1 MDVEQ
6 SWAVTASQRRIL
18 ADLIGGLSEE
28 ESHTPSLCAGWA
40 VRDVAAHVA
49 LAPRHPGVRGML
61 VEAVRARGNFHRLN
75 HDIAVRHAGDHPV
88 AEIAG
93 DLRAVAASRRL
104 PVVTSVDNILF
115 DTLVHVQDVAIPLG
129 RSVAMPLDAAAAGAT
144 RVWTMGWPWWA
155 RRTLRGFRLEATD
168 VAWSVGAG
176 RLVTGPIQALLLLLT
191 ARPAAL
197 PHLSG
202 DGVAA
207 LLTAVRN

>member
-6 SWAVTASQRRIL
+6 SWAVIASHRRIL
-18 ADLIGGLSEE
+18 ADLIEGLSEE

-40 VRDVAAHVA
+40 VRDVAAHVS
-49 LAPRHPGVRGML
+49 LTPGHPGVRGML

-75 HDIAVRHAGDHPV
+75 HDIAVRHARDRPV

-104 PVVTSVDNILF
+104 PVVTSVDNVLF

-155 RRTLRGFRLEATD
+155 RRKLRGFRLEATD

-191 ARPAAL
+191 ARPTAL

-207 LLTAVRN
+207 LTTAVRN

>member
-28 ESHTPSLCAGWA
+28 ESRQPSLCVGWRL
-40 VRDVAAHVA
+40 RDVAAHVT
-49 LAPRHPGVRGML
+49 LAPQHPGIRGML
-61 VEAVRARGNFHRLN
+61 VAAARARGDFQRLN
-75 HDIAVRHAGDHPV
+75 R
-88 AEIAG
+88 EIAIAYG
-93 DLRAVAASRRL
+93 DARPLSTLADELRAVADSRRL
-104 PVVTSVDNILF
+104 PVVTKIDNILF

-129 RSVAMPLDAAAAGAT
+129 RSIAMPPDAAAAGAT

-168 VAWSVGAG
+168 VDWSAG
-176 RLVTGPIQALLLLLT
+176 EGPLVTGPIQALLLLLT

-202 DGVAA
+202 DGVAT
-207 LLTAVRN
+207 LTTVVRS